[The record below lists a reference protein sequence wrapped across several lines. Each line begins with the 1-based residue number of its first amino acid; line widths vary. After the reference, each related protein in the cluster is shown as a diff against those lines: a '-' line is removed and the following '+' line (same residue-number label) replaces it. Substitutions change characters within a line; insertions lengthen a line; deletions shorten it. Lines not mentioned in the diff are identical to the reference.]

1 MYKLLIVDDEDVER
15 EGMADFIQWEK
26 YGISLAG
33 TAWNGVEGYEE
44 IQNQM
49 PDIVITDI
57 KMPVMNGIELIRK
70 TREDFPDIVFI
81 VISGYG
87 EYEYTSR
94 AMELGVR
101 HYILKPC
108 DEAKIVEVIGKVTEE
123 LKVREEK
130 KRKEDD
136 MRTQVKRLAPRAR
149 EQMFRNVLLNR
160 EDIHKDFEAYLGDC
174 GNFRREVFL
183 LAFHKEKW
191 FDYLEQFVVTNIITE
206 LLGSS
211 YVLLVTS
218 IRNDVLLLLEG
229 RVFDEIQPVIVKVKK
244 EYEKFDSSPLQTA
257 VSGRGS
263 WDQIQGL
270 YEEVS
275 GLLKMG
281 KIDADTDAL
290 WHGFYKDINREE
302 LMLINYRALRAAKSY
317 DAILFELYLGFVKM
331 RLRGDLAGRKE
342 AAVLYVLDM
351 LYEDEDNKRWVK
363 EEDDR
368 ELLKLLA
375 DYISEKQGLHP
386 GGDKEER
393 RMRDILLGI
402 YQNISSQEL
411 SIQWLTKEVLYM
423 NQDYFGRVFSKC
435 MKQKYSSYILNV
447 RIELAKR
454 LIWYFPE
461 IKLSQIAEEVGYP
474 ADGQYFPRPSE
485 NQWECPL
492 LSTRII
498 YKNRRNL
505 KKAGFSA
512 WEKVGFFQLG

>member
-81 VISGYG
+81 VLSGYG

-108 DEAKIVEVIGKVTEE
+108 DEAKIVEGIGKVTEE

-160 EDIHKDFEAYLGDC
+160 EDIHKDFKAYLGDC
-174 GNFRREVFL
+174 GIFRREVFL

-211 YVLLVTS
+211 HVLLVTS
-218 IRNDVLLLLEG
+218 IRNDVLLLLDG

-263 WDQIQGL
+263 WEQIHGL

-342 AAVLYVLDM
+342 AAILYVLDM
-351 LYEDEDNKRWVK
+351 LYEDEDNERWVK

-435 MKQKYSSYILNV
+435 MKQKYSSYLLNV

-474 ADGQYFPRPSE
+474 ADGQYFSKTFRKSVGMSPSE
-485 NQWECPL
+485 
-492 LSTRII
+492 
-498 YKNRRNL
+498 YKDYIQ
-505 KKAGFSA
+505 KQA
-512 WEKVGFFQLG
+512 

>member
-81 VISGYG
+81 VLSGYG

-94 AMELGVR
+94 AVELGVR

-130 KRKEDD
+130 KRKEVD

-160 EDIHKDFEAYLGDC
+160 EDIHKDFEAYLGGC
-174 GNFRREVFL
+174 GIFSKEVFL
-183 LAFHKEKW
+183 LAFHKETW
-191 FDYLEQFVVTNIITE
+191 FDYLEQFVVSNIITE
-206 LLGSS
+206 LLGSGH
-211 YVLLVTS
+211 VLLVTS
-218 IRNDVLLLLEG
+218 IRNDVLLLLDG

-263 WDQIQGL
+263 WGQIHGL

-281 KIDADTDAL
+281 KIEADTDAL

-342 AAVLYVLDM
+342 AAILYVLDM
-351 LYEDEDNKRWVK
+351 LYEDEDNERWMK
-363 EEDDR
+363 EKLWNGEGRSGEGSQNAGDDR

-375 DYISEKQGLHP
+375 DYISEKQGFYP

-402 YQNISSQEL
+402 YQNISRQEL

-423 NQDYFGRVFSKC
+423 NQDYFGRVFFKC
-435 MKQKYSSYILNV
+435 MKQKYSSYLLNV

-474 ADGQYFPRPSE
+474 ADGQYFSKTFRKSVGMSPSE
-485 NQWECPL
+485 
-492 LSTRII
+492 
-498 YKNRRNL
+498 YKDYIQ
-505 KKAGFSA
+505 KQA
-512 WEKVGFFQLG
+512 

>member
-1 MYKLLIVDDEDVER
+1 M
-15 EGMADFIQWEK
+15 
-26 YGISLAG
+26 
-33 TAWNGVEGYEE
+33 
-44 IQNQM
+44 
-49 PDIVITDI
+49 
-57 KMPVMNGIELIRK
+57 
-70 TREDFPDIVFI
+70 
-81 VISGYG
+81 
-87 EYEYTSR
+87 
-94 AMELGVR
+94 
-101 HYILKPC
+101 
-108 DEAKIVEVIGKVTEE
+108 
-123 LKVREEK
+123 
-130 KRKEDD
+130 
-136 MRTQVKRLAPRAR
+136 
-149 EQMFRNVLLNR
+149 
-160 EDIHKDFEAYLGDC
+160 
-174 GNFRREVFL
+174 
-183 LAFHKEKW
+183 
-191 FDYLEQFVVTNIITE
+191 
-206 LLGSS
+206 
-211 YVLLVTS
+211 TS
-218 IRNDVLLLLEG
+218 IRNDVLLLLDG

-257 VSGRGS
+257 VSSRGS
-263 WDQIQGL
+263 WEQIHGL

-302 LMLINYRALRAAKSY
+302 LMLINYRALKAAKSY
-317 DAILFELYLGFVKM
+317 DTILFELYLGFVKM

-342 AAVLYVLDM
+342 AAILYVLDM
-351 LYEDEDNKRWVK
+351 LYEDEDNERWVK

-393 RMRDILLGI
+393 RIRDILLGI

-435 MKQKYSSYILNV
+435 MKQKYSSYLLNV

-474 ADGQYFPRPSE
+474 ADGQYFSKTFRKLVGMSPSD
-485 NQWECPL
+485 
-492 LSTRII
+492 
-498 YKNRRNL
+498 YKDYIQ
-505 KKAGFSA
+505 KQA
-512 WEKVGFFQLG
+512 

>member
-1 MYKLLIVDDEDVER
+1 MRVKENEEAQTMTLEVADDGPGMTEEELAAVRNFTMVPKGNGIGLKNISERLNLIFSDAVFEISSQPGKGTVVRIENSEIWREINVYKLLIVDDEDVER

-81 VISGYG
+81 VLSGYG

-94 AMELGVR
+94 AVELGVR

-130 KRKEDD
+130 KRKEVD

-160 EDIHKDFEAYLGDC
+160 EDIHKDFEAYLGGC
-174 GNFRREVFL
+174 GIFSKEVFL
-183 LAFHKEKW
+183 LAFHKETW
-191 FDYLEQFVVTNIITE
+191 FDYLEQFVVSNIITE
-206 LLGSS
+206 LLGSGH
-211 YVLLVTS
+211 VLLVTS
-218 IRNDVLLLLEG
+218 IRNDVLLLLDG

-263 WDQIQGL
+263 WGQIHGL

-275 GLLKMG
+275 GLFKDG
-281 KIDADTDAL
+281 KDRGG
-290 WHGFYKDINREE
+290 HGRFV
-302 LMLINYRALRAAKSY
+302 AW
-317 DAILFELYLGFVKM
+317 IL
-331 RLRGDLAGRKE
+331 
-342 AAVLYVLDM
+342 
-351 LYEDEDNKRWVK
+351 
-363 EEDDR
+363 
-368 ELLKLLA
+368 
-375 DYISEKQGLHP
+375 
-386 GGDKEER
+386 
-393 RMRDILLGI
+393 
-402 YQNISSQEL
+402 
-411 SIQWLTKEVLYM
+411 
-423 NQDYFGRVFSKC
+423 
-435 MKQKYSSYILNV
+435 
-447 RIELAKR
+447 
-454 LIWYFPE
+454 
-461 IKLSQIAEEVGYP
+461 
-474 ADGQYFPRPSE
+474 
-485 NQWECPL
+485 
-492 LSTRII
+492 
-498 YKNRRNL
+498 
-505 KKAGFSA
+505 
-512 WEKVGFFQLG
+512 